1 LKSISGKDFA
11 RLLER
16 HGWELKR
23 VTGSHHIYAKAGN
36 PARIS
41 VPIHGN
47 AALKVGLLN
56 HLLKLSGISEDQ
68 L

>member
-1 LKSISGKDFA
+1 MKSVSGKEFA

-23 VTGSHHIYAKAGN
+23 VKGSHHIFAKSGN

-47 AALKVGLLN
+47 SPLKVGLLR
-56 HLLKLSGISEDQ
+56 HFLKMAGIDERE

>member
-1 LKSISGKDFA
+1 LKSVSGKEFA

-16 HGWELKR
+16 KGWELKR
-23 VTGSHHIYAKAGN
+23 IKGSHHVYVKYGN

-47 AALKVGLLN
+47 QPLKVGLLI
-56 HLLKLSGISEDQ
+56 HLMKLAEIREDE